1 MAAKKP
7 SMGCIDAVDKRVL
20 DVLFTKMSSEEV
32 MGEKSLIFDIIGGE
46 VEADSTLKCVST
58 TMAVENRPTAYQ
70 SDAIER

>member
-1 MAAKKP
+1 MAAKNP

-46 VEADSTLKCVST
+46 VA
-58 TMAVENRPTAYQ
+58 MAVENRPTAYQ